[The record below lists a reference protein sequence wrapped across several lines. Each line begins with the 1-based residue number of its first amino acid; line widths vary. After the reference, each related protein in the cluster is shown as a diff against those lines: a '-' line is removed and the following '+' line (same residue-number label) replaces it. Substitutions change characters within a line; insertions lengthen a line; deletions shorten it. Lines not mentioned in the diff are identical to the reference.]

1 MLVEFPSLRT
11 LLNSQIN
18 IVINSETPYKLAEI
32 IRDTWPQLYRPM
44 KKMQVTE
51 HNITDWDLNEEELNA
66 LISLSKEKMK
76 SCEDK
81 MSELFYGLLAGK
93 LILMKNDRT

>member
-1 MLVEFPSLRT
+1 M
-11 LLNSQIN
+11 
-18 IVINSETPYKLAEI
+18 INSETPYKLAEI